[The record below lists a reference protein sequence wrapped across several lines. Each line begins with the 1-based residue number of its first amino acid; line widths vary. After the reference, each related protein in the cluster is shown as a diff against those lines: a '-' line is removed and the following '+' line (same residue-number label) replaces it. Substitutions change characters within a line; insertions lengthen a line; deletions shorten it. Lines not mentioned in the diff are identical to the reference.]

1 MTDEKQ
7 DIGELLKTQ
16 RENLGLSIG
25 DIYEHTRINPE
36 FIKVLEAGQFNLL
49 PVAYARLF
57 LKTYA
62 QELNL
67 DVQDILFRFERSVAL
82 PRERPPVPSSPERGI
97 NRSAIFISLLA
108 FAVIAVVI
116 IILNSREETPLTAPL
131 DTTTSPLSIPDNTE
145 SVISPEQISISEEE
159 MPPGMQD
166 SAKSV
171 QEMQLRDNTESVI
184 PSLSLSENQE
194 TPSARA
200 AGTVTDTSIVE
211 ETPSA
216 QPALAVLSTY
226 NLSIPGVIAE
236 GEFMILSGVARENA
250 HLSITADDRGVFAG
264 VLPMGRQQRWLAY
277 DRFQVEI
284 QRGSSISLSLQD
296 QPLEFASPPDR
307 GLRLTI
313 FRTLIKVEEL
323 GDTPSVPQTGQ

>member
-1 MTDEKQ
+1 MSDQKQ
-7 DIGELLKTQ
+7 EIAELLKTQ

-25 DIYEHTRINPE
+25 DIYEHTRINPD
-36 FIKVLEAGQFNLL
+36 FIKVLEAGQFDLL

-62 QELNL
+62 QALNL
-67 DVQDILFRFERSVAL
+67 NVRDILILFDRSVVL
-82 PRERPPVPSSPERGI
+82 PRERATALPSPERGI

-116 IILNSREETPLTAPL
+116 IILNSRGETPLTAPL
-131 DTTTSPLSIPDNTE
+131 DTTTSSLPIPDSSE
-145 SVISPEQISISEEE
+145 SVISTEQISISEEE
-159 MPPGMQD
+159 MPPD

-171 QEMQLRDNTESVI
+171 QEMQLRDSTQSVM
-184 PSLSLSENQE
+184 PSLSENQMMPSDIVAE
-194 TPSARA
+194 TPAS
-200 AGTVTDTSIVE
+200 
-211 ETPSA
+211 
-216 QPALAVLSTY
+216 QPAPVVLSTY
-226 NLSIPGVIAE
+226 NLPIHGVIAE
-236 GEFMILSGVARENA
+236 GEIMILSGVARENA

-264 VLPMGRQQRWLAY
+264 VLPVGRQQRWLAH

-284 QRGSSISLSLQD
+284 QRASSISLSLQD
-296 QPLEFASPPDR
+296 QPLEVASRPDR

-323 GDTPSVPQTGQ
+323 GDTPSGPQIGR

>member
-1 MTDEKQ
+1 MTDKKQ

-67 DVQDILFRFERSVAL
+67 DVQDILFRFDRNVAL

-131 DTTTSPLSIPDNTE
+131 DTTTSRLPIPDSTE
-145 SVISPEQISISEEE
+145 SVILPEQINISEEE
-159 MPPGMQD
+159 KD
-166 SAKSV
+166 SAKFV
-171 QEMQLRDNTESVI
+171 QEMQLRDSTESVM
-184 PSLSLSENQE
+184 PSQPLSENQV
-194 TPSARA
+194 TPS
-200 AGTVTDTSIVE
+200 DIVE
-211 ETPSA
+211 ETPTS

-226 NLSIPGVIAE
+226 NLPIPGVIAAE
-236 GEFMILSGVARENA
+236 EIMTLSGVASETV
-250 HLSITADDRGVFAG
+250 HLSITADGRGVFAG
-264 VLPMGRQQRWLAY
+264 VLSPGMEQRWLAH
-277 DRFQVEI
+277 DHFQVEI
-284 QRGSSISLSLQD
+284 QRAGSISLSLQN

-307 GLRLTI
+307 DLRLTI
-313 FRTLIKVEEL
+313 SRTLIKVEEL
-323 GDTPSVPQTGQ
+323 DDGPQIGR

>member
-1 MTDEKQ
+1 MTDKKQ

-67 DVQDILFRFERSVAL
+67 DVQDILFRFDRSVAL

-131 DTTTSPLSIPDNTE
+131 DTTTSRLPIPDSTA
-145 SVISPEQISISEEE
+145 SVILPEQINISEEE
-159 MPPGMQD
+159 KD
-166 SAKSV
+166 SAKFV
-171 QEMQLRDNTESVI
+171 QEMQLRDSTESVM
-184 PSLSLSENQE
+184 PSQPLSENQV
-194 TPSARA
+194 TPS
-200 AGTVTDTSIVE
+200 DIVE
-211 ETPSA
+211 ETPTS

-226 NLSIPGVIAE
+226 NLPIPSVIAAE
-236 GEFMILSGVARENA
+236 EIMTLSGVASETV
-250 HLSITADDRGVFAG
+250 HLSITADGRGVFAG
-264 VLPMGRQQRWLAY
+264 VLSPGMEQRWLAH
-277 DRFQVEI
+277 DHFQVEI
-284 QRGSSISLSLQD
+284 QRAGSISLSLQN

-307 GLRLTI
+307 DLRLTI
-313 FRTLIKVEEL
+313 SRTLIKVEEL
-323 GDTPSVPQTGQ
+323 DDGPQIGR

>member
-1 MTDEKQ
+1 MSDQKQ
-7 DIGELLKTQ
+7 EIAEILKTQ
-16 RENLGLSIG
+16 RENLGLSID

-36 FIKVLEAGQFNLL
+36 FIKVLEAGQFDLL

-62 QELNL
+62 QALNL
-67 DVQDILFRFERSVAL
+67 NIRDILSRFERSVAL
-82 PRERPPVPSSPERGI
+82 PRERVTAPPPPERGI

-131 DTTTSPLSIPDNTE
+131 DTTTSPLPIPDSTE
-145 SVISPEQISISEEE
+145 SVISTEQISISEED
-159 MPPGMQD
+159 MPSD
-166 SAKSV
+166 SAKSG
-171 QEMQLRDNTESVI
+171 QEMQLRDSTESVT
-184 PSLSLSENQE
+184 PSLSENQMMPSDIVAE
-194 TPSARA
+194 TPAS
-200 AGTVTDTSIVE
+200 
-211 ETPSA
+211 
-216 QPALAVLSTY
+216 QPAPAVLSTY
-226 NLSIPGVIAE
+226 NLPIPGVIAE
-236 GEFMILSGVARENA
+236 GEIMTLFGVARETA

-264 VLPMGRQQRWLAY
+264 VLPVGQQQRWLAH
-277 DRFQVEI
+277 DRFQVVI
-284 QRGSSISLSLQD
+284 QRANAISLSLQN

-313 FRTLIKVEEL
+313 YRTLIKVEEL

>member
-1 MTDEKQ
+1 MSDQKQ
-7 DIGELLKTQ
+7 EIAELLKTQ

-36 FIKVLEAGQFNLL
+36 FIKVLEAGQFDLL

-62 QELNL
+62 QALNL
-67 DVQDILFRFERSVAL
+67 NVRDILILFDRSVVL
-82 PRERPPVPSSPERGI
+82 PRERATALPSRERGI

-116 IILNSREETPLTAPL
+116 IILNSRGETPLTAPL
-131 DTTTSPLSIPDNTE
+131 DTTTSPLPIPDSTE
-145 SVISPEQISISEEE
+145 SVISTEQISISEEE
-159 MPPGMQD
+159 MPSD

-171 QEMQLRDNTESVI
+171 QEMQLRDSTQSVM
-184 PSLSLSENQE
+184 PSDIVAE
-194 TPSARA
+194 TPAS
-200 AGTVTDTSIVE
+200 
-211 ETPSA
+211 
-216 QPALAVLSTY
+216 QPAPVVLSTY
-226 NLSIPGVIAE
+226 NLPIHGVIAE
-236 GEFMILSGVARENA
+236 GEIMILSGVARENA

-264 VLPMGRQQRWLAY
+264 VLPVGRQQRWLAH

-284 QRGSSISLSLQD
+284 QRASSISLSLQD
-296 QPLEFASPPDR
+296 QPLEVASPPDR

-323 GDTPSVPQTGQ
+323 GDTPSGPQIGR

>member
-1 MTDEKQ
+1 MSDQKQ
-7 DIGELLKTQ
+7 EIAELLKMQ

-25 DIYEHTRINPE
+25 DIYEYTRINPE
-36 FIKVLEAGQFNLL
+36 FIKVLEAGQFDLL

-62 QELNL
+62 QALNL
-67 DVQDILFRFERSVAL
+67 NVRNILILFEKSVAL
-82 PRERPPVPSSPERGI
+82 PRERVIVQSPPERGI
-97 NRSAIFISLLA
+97 DRSKIFISLLA

-131 DTTTSPLSIPDNTE
+131 DTTTSPLPIPDSTE
-145 SVISPEQISISEEE
+145 SVISTEQISISEEE
-159 MPPGMQD
+159 MPPEMQD

-171 QEMQLRDNTESVI
+171 QEMQLRDSTEFVM
-184 PSLSLSENQE
+184 PSSLATRTSGDTGIVAE
-194 TPSARA
+194 TP
-200 AGTVTDTSIVE
+200 TSQ
-211 ETPSA
+211 TAP
-216 QPALAVLSTY
+216 AVLSTY

-236 GEFMILSGVARENA
+236 GEIMTLSGVARENA
-250 HLSITADDRGVFAG
+250 HLSITADGRGVFAG
-264 VLPMGRQQRWLAY
+264 VLPMGQQQRWLAH

-284 QRGSSISLSLQD
+284 QRAGSTSLSLQN
-296 QPLEFASPPDR
+296 QPIEFASPPDR

-323 GDTPSVPQTGQ
+323 GDTPSGSQTGR

>member
-1 MTDEKQ
+1 MSDQKQ
-7 DIGELLKTQ
+7 EIAELLKTQ

-36 FIKVLEAGQFNLL
+36 FIKVLEAGQFDLL

-62 QELNL
+62 QALNL
-67 DVQDILFRFERSVAL
+67 NVRDILILFDRSVVL
-82 PRERPPVPSSPERGI
+82 PRERATALPSPERGI

-116 IILNSREETPLTAPL
+116 IILNSRGETPLTAPL
-131 DTTTSPLSIPDNTE
+131 DTTTSPLPIPDSTE
-145 SVISPEQISISEEE
+145 SVISTEQISISEEE
-159 MPPGMQD
+159 MPPEMQD

-171 QEMQLRDNTESVI
+171 QEMQLRDSTQSVM
-184 PSLSLSENQE
+184 PSLSENQMMPSDIVAE
-194 TPSARA
+194 TP
-200 AGTVTDTSIVE
+200 TS
-211 ETPSA
+211 
-216 QPALAVLSTY
+216 QPAPVVLSTY
-226 NLSIPGVIAE
+226 NLPIHGVIAE
-236 GEFMILSGVARENA
+236 GEIMILSGVARENA

-264 VLPMGRQQRWLAY
+264 VLPVGRQQRWLAH

-284 QRGSSISLSLQD
+284 QRASSISLSLQG
-296 QPLEFASPPDR
+296 QPLEVASPPDR

-313 FRTLIKVEEL
+313 FRALIKVEEL
-323 GDTPSVPQTGQ
+323 GDTPSGPQIGR

>member
-36 FIKVLEAGQFNLL
+36 FIKVLEAGQFEYL

-67 DVQDILFRFERSVAL
+67 DVADILSRFERSGVL
-82 PRERPPVPSSPERGI
+82 PRERPPVPSSSERGI
-97 NRSAIFISLLA
+97 NRGAIFISLLA
-108 FAVIAVVI
+108 FAVITVVI

-131 DTTTSPLSIPDNTE
+131 DTTASLSIPDSTE
-145 SVISPEQISISEEE
+145 SVISPEQIGIAEKE
-159 MPPGMQD
+159 MSPGIQD

-171 QEMQLRDNTESVI
+171 QEMQPRDSTESI
-184 PSLSLSENQE
+184 MPSQSLPENQE
-194 TPSARA
+194 VPAS
-200 AGTVTDTSIVE
+200 
-211 ETPSA
+211 
-216 QPALAVLSTY
+216 QPASVVFITY
-226 NLSIPGVIAE
+226 NLPVPGVIAE
-236 GEFMILSGVARENA
+236 GEIMTLSGVARENA
-250 HLSITADDRGVFAG
+250 HLSIAADGRGIFAG
-264 VLPMGRQQRWLAY
+264 VLPMGQQQRWLAH

-284 QRGSSISLSLQD
+284 QRGGSISFSLQN

-313 FRTLIKVEEL
+313 FRTFIKVEEL
-323 GDTPSVPQTGQ
+323 GDTPSDPR